1 MENTGLYYGKE
12 AKAELK
18 KLAEE
23 VLHEMQDEFL
33 NDLSVPAL
41 MDGNQLVAIH
51 LSELQGAKKFL
62 EELFKK
68 LLPEEE
74 EENNG

>member
-23 VLHEMQDEFL
+23 VLHDMQDEFL
-33 NDLSVPAL
+33 SDLSVPAL
-41 MDGNQLVAIH
+41 MDGNQRVAIH
-51 LSELQGAKKFL
+51 LSELQGAKKFM

-74 EENNG
+74 ENDG

>member
-41 MDGNQLVAIH
+41 MDGNQRVAIH